1 MSNSKNIL
9 YLLSLVLLMLT
20 GCEAETPTA
29 LLPSPGEGP
38 VEVRFHAINVG
49 AGVTVSRADYS
60 DVATSLQEDKIGIW
74 NEFYDNTSLT
84 YKSSTTTN
92 EKTTYTF
99 EPTNGGKIY
108 YPYDTEKLPVHA
120 YAPYSETTFDAQTGT
135 VNVKSEW
142 VEEPAY
148 SNYITDP
155 IWACDT
161 ITKEAPT
168 AELGFKHQMARL
180 KMDIIPE
187 TGVTYSSYTIKL
199 TLDRT
204 QHGQMSLTT
213 GEITP
218 TSQNED
224 YSYIETYDSSVDSDM
239 QTSYDH
245 TILPGTKLK
254 KITIQFVSENE
265 TKNYEYTYTEDK
277 PFNEF
282 VAGTCIQMYIDL
294 GKINLLNIHTSTSDT
309 GYNREGI

>member
-29 LLPSPGEGP
+29 LLPTTGEGP

-49 AGVTVSRADYS
+49 AGVTVSRTNYS
-60 DVATSLQEDKIGIW
+60 DVATSLQENKIGIW
-74 NEFYDNTSLT
+74 NEFYDNISLT
-84 YKSSTTTN
+84 YTENTTPNLSTTNN
-92 EKTTYTF
+92 E
-99 EPTNGGKIY
+99 KIY
-108 YPYDTEKLPVHA
+108 YPYDTEELPIHA
-120 YAPYSETTFDAQTGT
+120 YAPYSDTELNSETGT

-142 VEEPAY
+142 VEETEY
-148 SNYITDP
+148 SQYITDP

-168 AELGFKHQMARL
+168 ARLGFKHQMARL
-180 KMDIIPE
+180 KIDITPE
-187 TGVTYSSYTIKL
+187 TGVTYASYTIEL

-204 QHGQMSLTT
+204 QHGQMSLET

-218 TSQNED
+218 TERIAGED
-224 YSYIETYDSSVDSDM
+224 YIYTETYHSEDGEM
-239 QTSYDH
+239 TTSYDH

-254 KITIQFVSENE
+254 KITIRFVSDNE

-277 PFNEF
+277 PFKEF
-282 VAGTCIQMYIDL
+282 VAGTCIQMYIDF

>member
-1 MSNSKNIL
+1 
-9 YLLSLVLLMLT
+9 MLT

-29 LLPSPGEGP
+29 LLPTTGEGP

-49 AGVTVSRADYS
+49 AGVTVSRANYNDIE
-60 DVATSLQEDKIGIW
+60 TSLQEAEIGIW

-84 YKSSTTTN
+84 YISSTTTN
-92 EKTTYTF
+92 GKTIYTF
-99 EPTNGGKIY
+99 SPTNGGKIY
-108 YPYDTEKLPVHA
+108 YPYETEKLPIHA
-120 YAPYSETTFDAQTGT
+120 YAPYSETAFDAQTGA

-168 AELGFKHQMARL
+168 AKLGFKHQMARL
-180 KMDIIPE
+180 KMDITPE
-187 TGVTYSSYTIKL
+187 TGVTYSSYTIEL

-213 GEITP
+213 GDITP
-218 TSQNED
+218 TEMDEGED
-224 YSYIETYDSSVDSDM
+224 YIYTETYHSEDGEM
-239 QTSYDH
+239 PTSYDH

-254 KITIQFVSENE
+254 KIIIQFVSENE
-265 TKNYEYTYTEDK
+265 TKNYEYTYTDDK
-277 PFNEF
+277 PFKEF
-282 VAGTCIQMYIDL
+282 AARTCIQMYIDL